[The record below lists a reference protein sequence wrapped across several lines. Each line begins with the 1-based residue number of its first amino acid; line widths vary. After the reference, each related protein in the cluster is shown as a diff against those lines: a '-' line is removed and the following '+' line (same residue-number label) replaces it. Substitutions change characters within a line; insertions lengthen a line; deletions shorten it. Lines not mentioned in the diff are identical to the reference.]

1 MDAKWIVAANVFA
14 LVATVT
20 PGPANLMLAASGLAF
35 GFRRTLPTVLG
46 FVGGL
51 LLLLFAVAAGLGS
64 LFEAVPFLHLALKV
78 VGTGYLLVLAWM
90 LWRSASSGTA
100 AAAKPLG
107 FLRGLAF
114 QAVNPKGWMMTVS
127 AVATYTLPGDGYW
140 RSVGMLLAAFF
151 VCGLPSVLLWT
162 AFGGLFRDVL
172 GDRRRAQLAGRA
184 MAVLTALSCV
194 LVLL

>member
-1 MDAKWIVAANVFA
+1 VDAKWIVAANVFA

-20 PGPANLMLAASGLAF
+20 PGPNNLMLAASGLAF
-35 GFRRTLPTVLG
+35 GFRRTLPTMFG
-46 FVGGL
+46 FLFGL

-64 LFEAVPFLHLALKV
+64 LFEAVPFLHMALKV
-78 VGTGYLLVLAWM
+78 VGTGYLLILAWM
-90 LWRSASSGTA
+90 LWKSASGEA
-100 AAAKPLG
+100 AAATQPLG

-127 AVATYTLPGDGYW
+127 AVATYTLPDDEYW
-140 RSVGMLLAAFF
+140 PSVGMLVLAFF
-151 VCGLPSVLLWT
+151 VCGLASVMLWT
-162 AFGGLFRDVL
+162 GFGGLFRDVL

-194 LVLL
+194 LVLI

>member
-1 MDAKWIVAANVFA
+1 VDAKWIVAANVFA

-20 PGPANLMLAASGLAF
+20 PGPNNLVLAASGLAF
-35 GFRRTLPTVLG
+35 GFRRTLPTMLG
-46 FVGGL
+46 FLLGL

-64 LFEAVPFLHLALKV
+64 LFEAVPFLHMALKV
-78 VGTGYLLVLAWM
+78 GGTGYLLALAWM
-90 LWRSASSGTA
+90 LWTSASSEA
-100 AAAKPLG
+100 AEAARPPG

-140 RSVGMLLAAFF
+140 PSVGMLVLAFF
-151 VCGLPSVLLWT
+151 VCGLPSVMLWT
-162 AFGGLFRDVL
+162 GFGGLFRDVL